1 LGNTFEGG
9 SWVVKNIEG
18 VPIFAI
24 MKFLKIFFR
33 GYMWVPPPPSK
44 LKIMFEV
51 NGLD

>member
-33 GYMWVPPPPSK
+33 GYMRVPPPSK